1 MTGGGAIDQEM
12 IKESLE
18 GIEHAEQQLADV
30 EDFDAKLAKQKAE
43 DEAAAKVRDD
53 KKKAEN

>member
-1 MTGGGAIDQEM
+1 MLKSMSGGGTIDQDM

-43 DEAAAKVRDD
+43 D
-53 KKKAEN
+53 